1 MQLLDEFDKQ
11 YPIQGSGYDYDMY
24 DEMYY
29 DQAALMQAQQ
39 QQMQMQQE
47 YYGEEDDEDGMQG
60 LYVEGLADRIWDD

>member
-11 YPIQGSGYDYDMY
+11 YPVQDGAEYDMY

-39 QQMQMQQE
+39 
-47 YYGEEDDEDGMQG
+47 
-60 LYVEGLADRIWDD
+60 